1 MLCVAVS
8 LGGHM
13 PCPQSL
19 LTLSFEGG
27 PPGCRPPTPAS
38 CCSPLQL
45 PHPPQ
50 DPPRCRARSGASAKE
65 STLPEVAS
73 AEKMGRPK
81 CVGRKNVAAEVC
93 RPKKCD
99 GRTQAS
105 VGRKADSVQQSRTN
119 GTLHFWL
126 PPRFPSVA
134 VFGCRPFPRLWRRLW
149 PPSSARSGASFGRPL
164 GRPRLPSPLLPR
176 AAPVGATLAATAA
189 GLPDSRWGFPFQ
201 GCPRPP
207 RLLNGVRACPTPSP
221 RTRPRRRHRRC

>member
-1 MLCVAVS
+1 MGSPSLVHLAYLKSVEKRKDMTAQADAVQFHAAKWHPLPPPVA
-8 LGGHM
+8 
-13 PCPQSL
+13 
-19 LTLSFEGG
+19 
-27 PPGCRPPTPAS
+27 PPTPGPS
-38 CCSPLQL
+38 QM
-45 PHPPQ
+45 Q
-50 DPPRCRARSGASAKE
+50 G
-65 STLPEVAS
+65 
-73 AEKMGRPK
+73 PK
-81 CVGRKNVAAEVC
+81 WGIRKGEYPAEVC